1 MHPESP
7 CTPHFDAQYNPP
19 PANVFL
25 PAREL
30 IFMMSPPP
38 CRIIDGITARETR
51 KTLFRFVPRTRS
63 QSSSLFSCAGPKSPM
78 PALLTR
84 IPTGPSFASVAETSF
99 PTSSARVTS
108 AVCQMTLLVS
118 PRNSSAVACSLSMSR
133 PQMATPAPSSASFIA
148 IARPMPR
155 LPPVTSAILF
165 VRGPPIS
172 FASFVL
178 LMPTIT
184 ILLSSGR
191 PFSCK
196 THLNIQPQG
205 PLCVPYENAPGGLD
219 NIKYLGPCRVT
230 PCRFTCAFPIIPKFY
245 ETALYPATALQV
257 YQTYEQAWSLS
268 EENGMN
274 RTRRMAGL
282 AIIAALCLAISGASS
297 ALAQAPAGQDA
308 GAGKQQYTMAEYN
321 AYQAAAAERNPAQQ
335 IKLLDD
341 FVAKYPNS
349 ALLIYIYPLYYNAY
363 SQLKNWPKVTEYADK
378 LLALGEKSEAPI
390 RYQAYYARAFA
401 YSNLPPTSQ
410 DVKDQAPK
418 ACEAAKAGLKTL
430 GELKKPDNMSED
442 DFNKQ
447 KQQPAILFSYTL
459 AQCSMIQKDYQT
471 AIDSYKAVLE
481 KNPDDAITSYKIGQA
496 YMAMNPPQQM
506 DAFWYFAK
514 AASAKNANQT
524 QATQVKSYLRK
535 LIANYQGGNVCDNLV
550 DAELNELLQLAST
563 SAERPASYKLIS
575 TADLDAARKDM
586 TIASVIAD
594 LKAGGDKAKITWL
607 AACGLEFPDVP
618 GKLIG
623 VTPGSDAV
631 QLKVAFVTSDA
642 EFDAKTTPDMDVKVV
657 GQPEA
662 AKLEKDNP
670 VRFTGTLAAYDP
682 DPAFML
688 HWDKAK
694 VNAEDIPK
702 EKEKKS
708 PTKKRPVT
716 KKPGR
721 G

>member
-1 MHPESP
+1 
-7 CTPHFDAQYNPP
+7 
-19 PANVFL
+19 
-25 PAREL
+25 
-30 IFMMSPPP
+30 
-38 CRIIDGITARETR
+38 
-51 KTLFRFVPRTRS
+51 
-63 QSSSLFSCAGPKSPM
+63 
-78 PALLTR
+78 
-84 IPTGPSFASVAETSF
+84 
-99 PTSSARVTS
+99 
-108 AVCQMTLLVS
+108 
-118 PRNSSAVACSLSMSR
+118 
-133 PQMATPAPSSASFIA
+133 
-148 IARPMPR
+148 
-155 LPPVTSAILF
+155 
-165 VRGPPIS
+165 
-172 FASFVL
+172 
-178 LMPTIT
+178 
-184 ILLSSGR
+184 
-191 PFSCK
+191 
-196 THLNIQPQG
+196 
-205 PLCVPYENAPGGLD
+205 
-219 NIKYLGPCRVT
+219 
-230 PCRFTCAFPIIPKFY
+230 
-245 ETALYPATALQV
+245 
-257 YQTYEQAWSLS
+257 
-268 EENGMN
+268 MN
-274 RTRRMAGL
+274 RTRRVAGL
-282 AIIAALCLAISGASS
+282 AITAALCLAISGASN

-308 GAGKQQYTMAEYN
+308 GAGQQKYTMAEYN
-321 AYQAAAAERNPAQQ
+321 SYQACAAEKNPQAQV
-335 IKLLDD
+335 KCLDD

-349 ALLIYIYPLYYNAY
+349 ALLVYIYPLYYNAY
-363 SQLKNWPKVTEYADK
+363 SQLKNWPKVIENADK
-378 LLALGEKSEAPI
+378 LLAMGDKVEPPI

-401 YSNLPPTSQ
+401 YSNMPPNSP
-410 DVKDQAPK
+410 DVQNQAPK

-430 GELKKPDNMSED
+430 SELKKPDSMSEE

-447 KQQPAILFSYTL
+447 KQQPAILFNYTL

-657 GQPEA
+657 GQSEA
-662 AKLEKDNP
+662 SKLEKDNP

-682 DPAFML
+682 EPNFML

-708 PTKKRPVT
+708 PTKKRPST
-716 KKPGR
+716 KKPGH

>member
-1 MHPESP
+1 
-7 CTPHFDAQYNPP
+7 
-19 PANVFL
+19 
-25 PAREL
+25 
-30 IFMMSPPP
+30 
-38 CRIIDGITARETR
+38 
-51 KTLFRFVPRTRS
+51 
-63 QSSSLFSCAGPKSPM
+63 
-78 PALLTR
+78 
-84 IPTGPSFASVAETSF
+84 
-99 PTSSARVTS
+99 
-108 AVCQMTLLVS
+108 
-118 PRNSSAVACSLSMSR
+118 
-133 PQMATPAPSSASFIA
+133 
-148 IARPMPR
+148 
-155 LPPVTSAILF
+155 
-165 VRGPPIS
+165 
-172 FASFVL
+172 
-178 LMPTIT
+178 
-184 ILLSSGR
+184 
-191 PFSCK
+191 
-196 THLNIQPQG
+196 
-205 PLCVPYENAPGGLD
+205 
-219 NIKYLGPCRVT
+219 
-230 PCRFTCAFPIIPKFY
+230 
-245 ETALYPATALQV
+245 
-257 YQTYEQAWSLS
+257 
-268 EENGMN
+268 MN
-274 RTRRMAGL
+274 RTCKMARL
-282 AIIAALCLAISGASS
+282 AVIAALCLAISGASN
-297 ALAQAPAGQDA
+297 ALGQAPAGQDA
-308 GAGKQQYTMAEYN
+308 GAAKQQYTMAEYN

-341 FVAKYPNS
+341 FVSKYPNS

-378 LLALGEKSEAPI
+378 LLALGEKAEAPI

-430 GELKKPDNMSED
+430 GELKKPDAMSED

-514 AASAKNANQT
+514 AVSAKNANQT
-524 QATQVKSYLRK
+524 QSTQVKTYLRK
-535 LIANYQGGNVCDNLV
+535 LIANYQGGNVCDNLT
-550 DAELNELLQLAST
+550 DAELSELLQLAGS
-563 SAERPASYKLIS
+563 SAERPASYKLPS
-575 TADLDAARKDM
+575 SADLDAARKDM

-594 LKAGGDKAKITWL
+594 LRAGGDKAKITWL
-607 AACGLEFPDVP
+607 ASCGLEFPDVP
-618 GKLIG
+618 GKLIE
-623 VTPGSDAV
+623 VIPGADAV

-657 GQPEA
+657 GQPDA